1 MSKSPKPGFHEL
13 AKESSMYHPQEA
25 LLKVSSKQEKLI
37 IGIPRETA
45 WQENR
50 IPLIPENISVLVN
63 NGHEIILES
72 QAGSGAKY
80 TDHEYSEAGAKVT
93 DNPKEVFGAEIILKV
108 QPPTL
113 EEIKMINPGKF
124 LISTLQLANSE
135 KNFFLKLAEKKIT
148 AIALENIKDKAGSQP
163 VVTAMSEI
171 AGNSSMIIA
180 AENLASS
187 KNGMGVILG
196 GITGVAPT
204 QVVILGAGTVAEFA
218 ARSAIGLGAN
228 VKIFDNRLYRLR
240 RLKHNLS
247 SQVFTSTID
256 TATLSNAISQ
266 ADVVIGALRASH
278 GRTPLV
284 VSEEMVMEM
293 KPNSVIVDISI
304 DHGGCFETSAVTSH
318 KSPTFRKYDVIHY
331 CVPNIPSRVPRTAS
345 TAFSNILTP
354 YFITASKFGGINEM
368 ISAFK
373 WFRNGVYLFKG
384 MFSDEDICDQYKFT
398 YRDLDLLLAAQV

>member
-1 MSKSPKPGFHEL
+1 MSSTSKPGFHEL

-25 LLKVSSKQEKLI
+25 LLKVPSKKEKLI
-37 IGIPRETA
+37 IGIPKERA

-63 NGHEIILES
+63 NGHEIIIES
-72 QAGSGAKY
+72 QAGKEAKY
-80 TDHEYSEAGAKVT
+80 SDHEFSEAGAKIT
-93 DNPKEVFGAEIILKV
+93 EDIKEVFGAEIILKI
-108 QPPTL
+108 QPPTK
-113 EEIKMINPGKF
+113 EEIKMIKSGKF
-124 LISTLQLANSE
+124 LMSTLQLGNLE
-135 KNFFLKLAEKKIT
+135 KDYFVKLAEKKIT
-148 AIALENIKDKAGSQP
+148 AIALENVQDKVGSQP
-163 VVTAMSEI
+163 MVAAMSEI

-218 ARSAIGLGAN
+218 ARSAVGLGAS

-247 SQVFTSTID
+247 SSVFTSIID
-256 TATLSNAISQ
+256 TVTLSNAVSQ

-278 GRTPLV
+278 GRTPCV
-284 VSEEMVMEM
+284 VTEEMVMSM

-304 DHGGCFETSAVTSH
+304 DHGGCFETSAVTTH
-318 KSPTFRKYDVIHY
+318 KSPTFKKHDVIHY

-354 YFITASKFGGINEM
+354 YLINAAKLGGFHEM

-373 WFRNGVYLFKG
+373 WFRKGAYLFRG
-384 MFSDEDICDQYKFT
+384 MHCDEDICDQHKLNYK
-398 YRDLDLLLAAQV
+398 DLDLLLAAQV